1 MMEDGVQGG
10 RARASACMGC
20 NANDLFVA
28 SSSRA
33 TRRAME
39 PGRGAGGDTHGTFTE
54 ARRVAGGHR
63 RRTRARVKDK
73 ALARAAS
80 NNCQGRLIVNAMG
93 CGVRIESMQREGL
106 DETFGIVG
114 VPIVGVGV
122 GGDFEGGEIDLIS
135 QQTADAAETTAKLV
149 TLLRLIRDEFQDA
162 TKLLV
167 LVC

>member
-1 MMEDGVQGG
+1 
-10 RARASACMGC
+10 
-20 NANDLFVA
+20 
-28 SSSRA
+28 
-33 TRRAME
+33 
-39 PGRGAGGDTHGTFTE
+39 
-54 ARRVAGGHR
+54 
-63 RRTRARVKDK
+63 
-73 ALARAAS
+73 
-80 NNCQGRLIVNAMG
+80 
-93 CGVRIESMQREGL
+93 MQREGL

>member
-1 MMEDGVQGG
+1 MAHPAPALD
-10 RARASACMGC
+10 SAG
-20 NANDLFVA
+20 AAHADPLPLA
-28 SSSRA
+28 KA
-33 TRRAME
+33 TVVDPTLGPSA
-39 PGRGAGGDTHGTFTE
+39 T
-54 ARRVAGGHR
+54 ARRDERVVAGG
-63 RRTRARVKDK
+63 A